1 MKTSTS
7 AQLKKTK
14 SVSEESTSKRSKPVK
29 SAATLVS
36 TSSVSEKAAA
46 EEESEDMPNETT
58 EELLQR
64 CHDKSKLTDTATMLF
79 AEESTVEEVLSRKVK
94 TLKHEF
100 KLKAELSTKL
110 NSDFRALL
118 KDNVMRQKKF
128 ASEAIEVE
136 SNLIELNDDLSEKY
150 EQAASECTDLRNQI
164 QCLSEEKYLI
174 EKDLVATK
182 ANYDQAVERV
192 VALESLMEQKNH
204 QLEEAN
210 KNKEVMER
218 DINSFLSQCDELK
231 QENDSL
237 NLKLEDNAQSH
248 QLELETA
255 KSQLVSK
262 FTAEIQEL
270 NDQLTK
276 WAIQGSEQTSRIDE
290 LNQNHLKLTET
301 IKSLEGKLAEK
312 ESALIT
318 AINKISEISNFSD
331 ILEVKVIAC
340 FILITF
346 ICDPFIVN
354 YPKHTHTN

>member
-36 TSSVSEKAAA
+36 TSSVSEKAA

-136 SNLIELNDDLSEKY
+136 SNLIELNDDLSDKY
-150 EQAASECTDLRNQI
+150 EQAASECTDLRDQI

-174 EKDLVATK
+174 EKDLVASK

-331 ILEVKVIAC
+331 ILEVKVIFC
-340 FILITF
+340 FFLIIF
-346 ICDPFIVN
+346 IFVPFIVST
-354 YPKHTHTN
+354 HTHIH